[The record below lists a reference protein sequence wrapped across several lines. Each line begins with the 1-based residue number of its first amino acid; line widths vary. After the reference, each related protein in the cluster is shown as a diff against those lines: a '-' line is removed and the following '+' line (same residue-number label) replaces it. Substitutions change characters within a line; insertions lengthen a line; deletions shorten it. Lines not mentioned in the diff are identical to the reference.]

1 VREYS
6 KKILF
11 IILLSFSSAS
21 LAFFDLSL
29 VFTNV
34 STIEEI
40 NADKLKVTFRCHNTT
55 SGIMTLF
62 ESTSKD
68 ESKACAQWE
77 QKAFYKA
84 KEYCEKRN
92 LFIKEL
98 NRDTKNSPSNTTLC
112 NGDSYCSSGSYGN
125 NIDTDIYFTC
135 STEAAID
142 KSMEDAQAKSK
153 EEHELLQKSE
163 KTICHFCIPPK

>member
-1 VREYS
+1 VRRYS

-11 IILLSFSSAS
+11 IILLGFSSVS

-29 VFTNV
+29 AFTNV
-34 STIEEI
+34 SSIDENI
-40 NADKLKVTFRCHNTT
+40 ANKLKVTFRCHNTT

-62 ESTSKD
+62 ESTSKA

-77 QKAFYKA
+77 QKAWYKA

-92 LFIKEL
+92 LYLMEISRE
-98 NRDTKNSPSNTTLC
+98 TKNSPSNTTLC
-112 NGDSYCSSGSYGN
+112 NGDSYCSSGSYGDN
-125 NIDTDIYFTC
+125 VDTDIYFTC

-142 KSMEDAQAKSK
+142 KSMEDAQAKIK